1 MKISYFRG
9 YLTKS
14 LAYDGVH
21 DEAVTADHRVS
32 EDDRLAY
39 PRPGT
44 DDDVLADAHV
54 GAQLE
59 FRSGSFCMQCLFDS

>member
-1 MKISYFRG
+1 MTNCYFRG
-9 YLTKS
+9 HLTKS

-21 DEAVTADHRVS
+21 DEAVAADHRVS
-32 EDDRLAY
+32 EDDGLTNS
-39 PRPGT
+39 RPGT

-59 FRSGSFCMQCLFDS
+59 FGPGF